1 MPGGMF
7 RPTNRSYAKTW
18 KEMSVDFKLMF
29 VYHGTMLVL
38 FATGQLLS
46 TSEEIAIAVLLAV
59 FLLAV
64 AAKRRSNMN
73 WRRPQI
79 GTKHILAAIGTAAL
93 MSLFLFAATPLFP
106 PTDHRALPWYLAGGG
121 IGFFGILSS
130 LGIAYS
136 SEAEFLAH
144 CWTMDREGRE
154 IERLSE
160 LPEVQDTGPSWKRT
174 IRSAYG
180 VAFLAVWLAF
190 VVSFYDFG

>member
-1 MPGGMF
+1 
-7 RPTNRSYAKTW
+7 
-18 KEMSVDFKLMF
+18 MSVDFKLMF

-79 GTKHILAAIGTAAL
+79 GTKHILAAIGTAAS

-121 IGFFGILSS
+121 IGFF
-130 LGIAYS
+130 
-136 SEAEFLAH
+136 
-144 CWTMDREGRE
+144 WN
-154 IERLSE
+154 SE
-160 LPEVQDTGPSWKRT
+160 LAWNCVQL
-174 IRSAYG
+174 RSRISRSLLDDG
-180 VAFLAVWLAF
+180 
-190 VVSFYDFG
+190 SGGEGD